1 MTVGRSPDL
10 TELFSPRSVAVVG
23 ASNRVGSVGHA
34 LFRNVLSAGF
44 SGVVYPV
51 NPSWQSVSGVRCYR
65 SVRRLPDRPDLGVVI
80 VPAPAVAGVVDAL
93 GRRGARGV
101 VVISSGFAETG
112 AAGAALE
119 QELVAVVRRHRMS
132 IIGPNCFG
140 VLNTDP
146 SVNLNATFSDALP
159 PRGGIA
165 FVSQSGALCAGIL
178 RYGLAERIG
187 FSRFVSFGNRAGVDE
202 NDLLA
207 ALGRD
212 PATRVILLYVE
223 SLADGRRF
231 LEVARRE
238 TERKPVLVI
247 KSGRS
252 AVGERAARSHT
263 ASLARSGQDRL
274 YDALFQQSGVLRVD
288 TLGELFRLAKA
299 FSAGLRLDGPRV
311 AIVTNSG
318 GPGIV
323 AADAGARYGL
333 ELPALDQPL
342 QRALRP
348 RLSPSASTGNPVD
361 LTADATPAQYRR
373 SLEVLLRGDAF
384 DAALVIA
391 TPTGNTDAKAVARAI
406 LSLRG
411 RTPKPLVACLFGVND
426 LSQEVG
432 ELETHGIP
440 AYTFP
445 EEAVQSLAA
454 IANYQRWRDRPRTLV
469 RRFRVDRAAARR
481 ALASARRAGLA
492 VLPEFAARSVLEAY
506 GVRFARSARA
516 STRDEVLRAAVGLG
530 FPVALK
536 VASPDISHKSDVGG
550 VALGLTDGA
559 AVGRAFDTMRS
570 NLARRAPSA
579 RIEGFEVEEMVSE
592 GKEVLVGAQRDPAFG
607 PLVVFGMGGVYVEV
621 VQDVTFRLAPLRTL
635 SAEHMVT
642 AVRGFPI
649 LTGIRG
655 DASSD
660 LPALY
665 EVIER
670 VSQLIVELPEIAEL
684 DVNPLMVRGAGRGV
698 TAVDARIVLGPGR
711 REGV

>member
-1 MTVGRSPDL
+1 
-10 TELFSPRSVAVVG
+10 
-23 ASNRVGSVGHA
+23 
-34 LFRNVLSAGF
+34 
-44 SGVVYPV
+44 
-51 NPSWQSVSGVRCYR
+51 
-65 SVRRLPDRPDLGVVI
+65 
-80 VPAPAVAGVVDAL
+80 
-93 GRRGARGV
+93 
-101 VVISSGFAETG
+101 
-112 AAGAALE
+112 
-119 QELVAVVRRHRMS
+119 
-132 IIGPNCFG
+132 
-140 VLNTDP
+140 
-146 SVNLNATFSDALP
+146 
-159 PRGGIA
+159 
-165 FVSQSGALCAGIL
+165 
-178 RYGLAERIG
+178 
-187 FSRFVSFGNRAGVDE
+187 
-202 NDLLA
+202 
-207 ALGRD
+207 
-212 PATRVILLYVE
+212 
-223 SLADGRRF
+223 
-231 LEVARRE
+231 
-238 TERKPVLVI
+238 
-247 KSGRS
+247 
-252 AVGERAARSHT
+252 
-263 ASLARSGQDRL
+263 
-274 YDALFQQSGVLRVD
+274 
-288 TLGELFRLAKA
+288 
-299 FSAGLRLDGPRV
+299 
-311 AIVTNSG
+311 
-318 GPGIV
+318 
-323 AADAGARYGL
+323 
-333 ELPALDQPL
+333 
-342 QRALRP
+342 
-348 RLSPSASTGNPVD
+348 
-361 LTADATPAQYRR
+361 
-373 SLEVLLRGDAF
+373 LEVLLRGDAF

>member
-1 MTVGRSPDL
+1 MTVGRSPSL
-10 TELFSPRSVAVVG
+10 PELFVPRSVAVVG
-23 ASNRVGSVGHA
+23 ASNRIGSVGHA
-34 LFRNVLSAGF
+34 LFRNVLAAGF
-44 SGVVYPV
+44 QGVVHPV
-51 NPSWQSVSGVRCYR
+51 NPSWESVSGVQCYP
-65 SVRRLPDRPDLGVVI
+65 SVERLPDRPDLGVVI

-119 QELVAVVRRHRMS
+119 RELVTIVRRHRMS

-146 SVNLNATFSDALP
+146 SVSLNATFSDALP

-202 NDLLA
+202 NDLIA

-231 LEVARRE
+231 LEVARQQ
-238 TERKPVLVI
+238 TERKPILVI

-263 ASLARSGQDRL
+263 ASLARSGQDQL

-299 FSAGLRLDGPRV
+299 FAAGLRLDGPRI

-333 ELPALDQPL
+333 ELPTLGPGL

-373 SLEVLLRGDAF
+373 TLELLLRRDEF
-384 DAALVIA
+384 DGALVIA

-406 LSLRG
+406 LSVRA
-411 RTPKPLVACLFGVND
+411 RARKALVACLFGVND
-426 LSQEVG
+426 LSDQVG
-432 ELETHGIP
+432 ELESNGIP
-440 AYTFP
+440 AFTFP

-454 IANYQRWRDRPRTLV
+454 VANYGRWRDRPRTSV
-469 RRFRVDRAAARR
+469 RRFRVDRAGARR
-481 ALASARRAGLA
+481 ALSAARRVGLT
-492 VLPEFAARSVLEAY
+492 VLPEFMARSVLEAY

-516 STRDEVLRAAVGLG
+516 RTREAVVRAGAELG

-536 VASPDISHKSDVGG
+536 VASPDISHKTDVGG
-550 VALGLTDGA
+550 VALGLADPAALGGA
-559 AVGRAFDTMRS
+559 YDAMRAT
-570 NLARRAPSA
+570 LAQRAPGA
-579 RIEGFEVEEMVSE
+579 RIEGFEVEELVAD
-592 GKEVLVGAQRDPAFG
+592 GKEVLVGAQRDPGFG
-607 PLVVFGMGGVYVEV
+607 PIVVFGMGGVYVEV
-621 VQDVTFRLAPLRTL
+621 VKDVTFRLAPLRTL

-649 LTGIRG
+649 LAGVRG
-655 DASSD
+655 DPGSD

-670 VSQLIVELPEIAEL
+670 VSQLIVELPEVAEL
-684 DVNPLMVRGAGRGV
+684 DLNPLLVRRAGGGAI
-698 TAVDARIVLGPGR
+698 AVDARVVLGPR
-711 REGV
+711 PPATS